1 MPTIKQSLMEELEYR
16 LNSALNYPVS
26 NEELGNFVPYNSTD
40 EGCRELETIIELVSK
55 SFDKAIVKA
64 KEEERRKV
72 IEKLK
77 KVSYFEADSIDRNG
91 YKTQSVKVGRGAY
104 QLIHKSQIDD
114 LIEALSKKEL

>member
-1 MPTIKQSLMEELEYR
+1 MSQIDKQGLSELKKKYM
-16 LNSALNYPVS
+16 L
-26 NEELGNFVPYNSTD
+26 FWSTD
-40 EGCRELETIIELVSK
+40 DHECYLAEREKVKKGLPVEETKIEFWDFVSQ
-55 SFDKAIVKA
+55 AIVKA
-64 KEEERRKV
+64 KESEQKKL